1 MTWIFCYNNIMI
13 LDKDYKRELERF
25 FGFVIGLK
33 NYSYGPREALWCIN
47 NNEYIPIFIFR
58 HTLCLISVLK
68 TSKSKYKDAFDQL
81 IGEKPFCT
89 TVSGVKFKTNKP
101 VPSSYEELCI
111 INDLMGN

>member
-1 MTWIFCYNNIMI
+1 M
-13 LDKDYKRELERF
+13 LSDKDYKRELERF
-25 FGFVIGLK
+25 FGFSIGFK
-33 NYSYGPREALWCIN
+33 NFSGYELYEALCCIN
-47 NNEYIPIFIFR
+47 SNEYIPIFR
-58 HTLCLISVLK
+58 HNWFSISVLK

-89 TVSGVKFKTNKP
+89 AVYGVKFKTNKP

>member
-1 MTWIFCYNNIMI
+1 MI

-25 FGFVIGLK
+25 FGFAIGFK
-33 NYSYGPREALWCIN
+33 NYSYELYEALCCIN
-47 NNEYIPIFIFR
+47 NNEYIPIFR
-58 HTLCLISVLK
+58 HNWFSISVLK

-89 TVSGVKFKTNKP
+89 YVSGVKFKTNKP